1 MRRHPS
7 RDTGALARGAALAA
21 LLLPAAASMGAQA
34 PDPPARVPRI
44 ITEIILDRENIF
56 GEAEARDFVSQMVN
70 RLHITTRASTIR
82 RELLFHTGE
91 VYDSARVAESERNLR
106 RLGIFREVTIDT
118 IHTDRGVQ
126 VRVRTADGWSTKAD
140 VRFRSSGGQALW
152 AVSLDEANLF
162 GTASQAGIQYR
173 KTPDRSAVLLNF
185 RRPRLVSGKVGI
197 DLQYEDRS
205 DGRLYFAEVSQP
217 FFALTTPFAFRASI
231 DQREGRLLRFYEGE
245 LQARDTIQRRFTLA
259 RAAAGWAIRAG
270 PRGYLRWGL
279 SVQARRENYAPETDP
294 QVLARTWTAAAGPYI
309 QWRRARFVTLR
320 GIRGV
325 GREEDVDV
333 STTVLAGATVAPAFL
348 GYEHDGVN
356 AYFSGRTG
364 AVTSN
369 SFGYLDVSANAMLT
383 TAGVDTASVHAAVTY
398 IWRPTARHFA
408 VVHAGAGF
416 QRDPF
421 PGQEF
426 DLGLGLGPRAA
437 RAHAFTGDR
446 AFLTSA
452 EYRYTIADEVL
463 RLTGL
468 GVAAFVD
475 YGGAWY
481 HGAEPRTGVHAG
493 VGIRLASS
501 RSPGIEAVR
510 VDLARRFPGSGEPGS
525 WAIVIGKGFP
535 FSANGRLDY

>member
-1 MRRHPS
+1 MPRVRS
-7 RDTGALARGAALAA
+7 GGAGVLRARVALGLAP
-21 LLLPAAASMGAQA
+21 LLLPAGLAAQA
-34 PDPPARVPRI
+34 PDPPRALPRL
-44 ITEIILDRENIF
+44 ITEIVLERENIF
-56 GEAEARDFVSQMVN
+56 GEAEARDFVARMVN

-82 RELLFHTGE
+82 RELLFHVGQP
-91 VYDSARVAESERNLR
+91 YDSARVAESERNLR
-106 RLGIFREVTIDT
+106 RLGVFREVTIDT
-118 IHTDRGVQ
+118 VHNDRGVQ
-126 VRVRTADGWSTKAD
+126 VRVRTADGWSTQAD

-152 AVSLDEANLF
+152 ALSLDETNLL

-173 KTPDRSAVLLNF
+173 KTPDRSAMLLNF

-245 LQARDTIQRRFTLA
+245 LAARDSIQYRFTLA
-259 RAAAGWAIRAG
+259 RAGLGWAIRAG

-279 SVQARRENYAPETDP
+279 SAQARREDYVPEADAA
-294 QVLARTWTAAAGPYI
+294 QLGRTWTGAAGPYV
-309 QWRRARFVTLR
+309 QWRRARFVVLR

-333 STTVLAGATVAPAFL
+333 STSIVAGAMVAPKFL
-348 GYEHDGVN
+348 GYDHDGVN
-356 AYFSGRTG
+356 AYFAGRTG

-369 SFGYLDVSANAMLT
+369 SFGYLDISGNAMLT
-383 TAGVDTASVHAAVTY
+383 TAGVDTASVHAAITY
-398 IWRPTARHFA
+398 IWRPTTRHFT
-408 VVHAGAGF
+408 VLHAAAGM
-416 QRDPF
+416 QRNPF

-446 AFLTSA
+446 AFMTSA
-452 EYRYTIADEVL
+452 EYRYTITDEVL

-481 HGAEPRTGVHAG
+481 DGSTPRTGLHAG
-493 VGIRLASS
+493 VGLRLASS

-510 VDLARRFPGSGEPGS
+510 VDLARRFARNGEAGG

-535 FSANGRLDY
+535 FAGDGRLDY